1 MVNFCGVFACGKR
14 ADRDSH
20 LSYYRL
26 PTIRITQGEQTRQL
40 SEERQRAWLSNIGRR
55 DIKPSNYPYTRVCS
69 LHFVNGKPAGLYDKT
84 NCDWAPTVNLGH
96 DKFKPS
102 FGATCSSR
110 YERTVDRAANKSRLD
125 TANTLLSMQSFLVE
139 DLHEIE
145 TPAADDDSD
154 SKECQ
159 CQTDMNGDALRG
171 MEEEMKR
178 LMLEN
183 SSLKVQLASAQLTE
197 SSLAGNDNKVNFL
210 TGLPTHHIL
219 IQLVNFVSPRQNE
232 THRSSLT
239 KFQQLLM
246 TLIKLRLNVSNEL
259 LGFMF
264 NVKQSTVSRTFLNT
278 LDILYIMLQPLII
291 WPGREDLKKTMPME
305 FRRYLESKV
314 VVIIDC
320 FE

>member
-1 MVNFCGVFACGKR
+1 
-14 ADRDSH
+14 
-20 LSYYRL
+20 
-26 PTIRITQGEQTRQL
+26 
-40 SEERQRAWLSNIGRR
+40 
-55 DIKPSNYPYTRVCS
+55 
-69 LHFVNGKPAGLYDKT
+69 
-84 NCDWAPTVNLGH
+84 
-96 DKFKPS
+96 
-102 FGATCSSR
+102 
-110 YERTVDRAANKSRLD
+110 
-125 TANTLLSMQSFLVE
+125 
-139 DLHEIE
+139 
-145 TPAADDDSD
+145 
-154 SKECQ
+154 
-159 CQTDMNGDALRG
+159 
-171 MEEEMKR
+171 MKR
-178 LMLEN
+178 LTLEN

-291 WPGREDLKKTMPME
+291 WPGRDDLKKTMPME

-320 FE
+320 FEVYIETPSNLEARSLTWSSYKHHNTVKFLIGITPQGTISFLSRAWAGRVSDKYLTEHCGFLNQLLPGDVVMADRGFDVNDSVGLMMATIKMPAFTKGKTQMPAIELERSRKLAHLRIHVERVIGLLRQKYTFLGETVPIDYLFVNDGKGTATIDKIATVCCALTNLNGPIVPFD